1 MEIKCDQKEGKMP
14 RYFMRI
20 TDEKNEK
27 KGDFARIKRAYNK
40 YVLWSTMV
48 DAPLCKITREEIV
61 NEIQFRPNAQLLLAS
76 LDGIEAVASL
86 QLTRDTLIESAS
98 MVNPEMTLENVKR
111 MYDELEGWDEWK
123 KA

>member
-1 MEIKCDQKEGKMP
+1 MP

-27 KGDFARIKRAYNK
+27 KGDFARIKRADNK